1 MVFQLVILLHQLDHL
16 SVGFLGRISPVQQD
30 RENVYG
36 YHLIICEDIM
46 EHPVKVSVVMP
57 TYNTAVPVLKAAV
70 DSILNQS
77 FRDFEF
83 IIVDDHSTDGS
94 EAYLSSL
101 SDPRIRLLRNMEQLG
116 VTKSLNVGLRAA
128 KGRYIARMDSDDISL
143 PERFEKQV
151 AFMESHPDAIACGT
165 GYENIGASSGV
176 HPGKSEDMNRY
187 RAKMLFTNPGPPH
200 PTAFLDREKLSEH
213 HVLYDESLPYAQD
226 YRLWADICRYGNIY
240 TLPDVLLQRRSHD
253 RQVSRQHRERQIQC
267 DKATQGKLLE
277 ELLGRVTG
285 EELDLHY
292 IHSTGYYR
300 EATISPE
307 IAAWYTRLIRANE
320 SLGMYNQKAVK
331 KYVVQIEKRLIRQT
345 FSRDMSKAEKAML
358 FFRYLPFCSAVKA
371 TMETTLLKIRG
382 RQTVHNNDSQSKGMS
397 HE

>member
-176 HPGKSEDMNRY
+176 CLPIPGHLIPQ
-187 RAKMLFTNPGPPH
+187 LFWIERS
-200 PTAFLDREKLSEH
+200 FLSIMFCTMKACPMPRTTGFGRIFVDTGTSTRCLTCFCN
-213 HVLYDESLPYAQD
+213 
-226 YRLWADICRYGNIY
+226 ADHMIGKCPDNIGKGRFSATKRHKGNCW
-240 TLPDVLLQRRSHD
+240 RS
-253 RQVSRQHRERQIQC
+253 
-267 DKATQGKLLE
+267 
-277 ELLGRVTG
+277 
-285 EELDLHY
+285 Y
-292 IHSTGYYR
+292 
-300 EATISPE
+300 
-307 IAAWYTRLIRANE
+307 
-320 SLGMYNQKAVK
+320 
-331 KYVVQIEKRLIRQT
+331 
-345 FSRDMSKAEKAML
+345 
-358 FFRYLPFCSAVKA
+358 
-371 TMETTLLKIRG
+371 
-382 RQTVHNNDSQSKGMS
+382 
-397 HE
+397 

>member
-1 MVFQLVILLHQLDHL
+1 MLAMLTLTACNNDDEPNSRPDVSLENIYLAVSSTEEGIGDMVITAKGDIVYQCDSLTWIRRFLADGRDWYAVVYNYNGGCQVIKN
-16 SVGFLGRISPVQQD
+16 G
-30 RENVYG
+30 N
-36 YHLIICEDIM
+36 IIYSSHEEEIVNMC
-46 EHPVKVSVVMP
+46 
-57 TYNTAVPVLKAAV
+57 
-70 DSILNQS
+70 
-77 FRDFEF
+77 
-83 IIVDDHSTDGS
+83 VDD
-94 EAYLSSL
+94 
-101 SDPRIRLLRNMEQLG
+101 
-116 VTKSLNVGLRAA
+116 
-128 KGRYIARMDSDDISL
+128 
-143 PERFEKQV
+143 
-151 AFMESHPDAIACGT
+151 
-165 GYENIGASSGV
+165 
-176 HPGKSEDMNRY
+176 
-187 RAKMLFTNPGPPH
+187 
-200 PTAFLDREKLSEH
+200 
-213 HVLYDESLPYAQD
+213 
-226 YRLWADICRYGNIY
+226 GNIY

-267 DKATQGKLLE
+267 DKATQEKLLE
-277 ELLGRVTG
+277 ELLGRVTD

-345 FSRDMSKAEKAML
+345 FRRDMSKAEKAML